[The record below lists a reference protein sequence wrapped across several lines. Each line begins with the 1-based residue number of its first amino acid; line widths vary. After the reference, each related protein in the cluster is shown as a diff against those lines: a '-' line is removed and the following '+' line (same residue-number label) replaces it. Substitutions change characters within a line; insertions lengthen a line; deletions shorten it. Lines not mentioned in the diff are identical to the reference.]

1 MATKLMVHFEI
12 DALIPQIEASWNK
25 WTKTKEA
32 REHFGGRT
40 PPTTFAKGETP
51 WTTKQSVLERNYFW
65 ANKLIALYI
74 ELNVDVADRWPVW
87 KFFEIRPSG
96 VVSCVKDQISRLKR
110 AEKAIKTAKK
120 LAVKASKQAAKV
132 AAKRAKVEKAKAK
145 AIAKVEKTKAKAIA
159 KEAAKNIAKVEKAKA
174 KAIAKEAVQRKK
186 WLAKIDAQNYGIQF
200 DRENYSIKTLKKICR
215 DIPSLKI
222 ADKKLDKQL
231 DKQRAKVEKAKA
243 KAIAKEA
250 AKNIAKVEKAK
261 AKADKIIATLENKS
275 LGFIKWCVAND
286 VSIEDAIKMVQASM

>member
-1 MATKLMVHFEI
+1 MVHFEI
-12 DALIPQIEASWNK
+12 DELIPQIEASWNK
-25 WTKTKEA
+25 WAKTKEA

-132 AAKRAKVEKAKAK
+132 AMKK
-145 AIAKVEKTKAKAIA
+145 
-159 KEAAKNIAKVEKAKA
+159 IAKVEKAKA
-174 KAIAKEAVQRKK
+174 KAI
-186 WLAKIDAQNYGIQF
+186 
-200 DRENYSIKTLKKICR
+200 
-215 DIPSLKI
+215 
-222 ADKKLDKQL
+222 
-231 DKQRAKVEKAKA
+231 AKVEKAKA

-261 AKADKIIATLENKS
+261 AKADKTIATLKNKS